1 LPQQP
6 RRQSRRLDDGGEKVG
21 FTAGTKDRQE
31 AHAALRRPK
40 AATLFSLI
48 TEYKGSA
55 DYRRLAPSS
64 LRAYAHYLKIIEDEF
79 GDMPLAALEDRRVR
93 EEFKGAARSICK
105 HAAEG

>member
-1 LPQQP
+1 
-6 RRQSRRLDDGGEKVG
+6 
-21 FTAGTKDRQE
+21 
-31 AHAALRRPK
+31 
-40 AATLFSLI
+40 LFSLI